1 MAVGHTIRNPGRVQI
16 LRSTC
21 ISLQV
26 VQPRLPAAHE
36 ERPQAASRR
45 RAVTLLSGLSAA
57 ACALGALFSSHPA
70 QAEIS
75 PQTQEPA
82 SGDRSAESASQRTRF
97 GATAGIG
104 FPRPLSLEALVKV
117 GGLLGVGVEYG
128 LLPSVTIDSVDTHL
142 WSVAGD
148 ARVFPFRNAFY
159 VGLRAGRQHVEAATT
174 VTIASVAMA
183 DEVLALDSWFLNPR
197 IGVLWT
203 GTSGLTVG
211 MEIGVQIPFSSGV
224 TSSLPL
230 ALVPDAERTVNTLG
244 KTVLPTIDLLQ
255 IGMLF

>member
-1 MAVGHTIRNPGRVQI
+1 MLGP
-16 LRSTC
+16 LCS
-21 ISLQV
+21 S
-26 VQPRLPAAHE
+26 PPA
-36 ERPQAASRR
+36 
-45 RAVTLLSGLSAA
+45 RAET
-57 ACALGALFSSHPA
+57 
-70 QAEIS
+70 S
-75 PQTQEPA
+75 PQTQETA
-82 SGDRSAESASQRTRF
+82 SSDHGTENASHRTRF

-104 FPRPLSLEALVKV
+104 FPRPLSLEAMVKV

-128 LLPSVTIDSVDTHL
+128 LLPSVTIDNVDTHL

-174 VTIASVAMA
+174 VTIASVVTA

-203 GTSGLTVG
+203 GSTGLTVG
-211 MEIGVQIPFSSGV
+211 MEVGVQIPLSPGV

-230 ALVPDAERTVNTLG
+230 ALVPEAERTVNTLG

-255 IGMLF
+255 IGVLF